1 MVFVINKLKYDT
13 DKMVLVSE
21 KCSYAYNTYFLNS
34 KIKYVGENVK
44 LWKSAKGNWFLTY
57 EDYFENK
64 YGKVMDKNEVEE
76 LLLKYDLEKYEEIF
90 GELEEAKEIFEKL
103 ITVKKE
109 RSDA

>member
-90 GELEEAKEIFEKL
+90 GELEEA
-103 ITVKKE
+103 
-109 RSDA
+109 

>member
-76 LLLKYDLEKYEEIF
+76 LLIKYDLEKYEEIF
-90 GELEEAKEIFEKL
+90 GELEEA
-103 ITVKKE
+103 
-109 RSDA
+109 

>member
-13 DKMVLVSE
+13 DKMILVSE

-76 LLLKYDLEKYEEIF
+76 LLLKYDLEKYDEIF
-90 GELEEAKEIFEKL
+90 GELEEA
-103 ITVKKE
+103 
-109 RSDA
+109 

>member
-13 DKMVLVSE
+13 DKMILVSE

-76 LLLKYDLEKYEEIF
+76 LLIKYDLEKYEEIF
-90 GELEEAKEIFEKL
+90 GELEEA
-103 ITVKKE
+103 
-109 RSDA
+109 